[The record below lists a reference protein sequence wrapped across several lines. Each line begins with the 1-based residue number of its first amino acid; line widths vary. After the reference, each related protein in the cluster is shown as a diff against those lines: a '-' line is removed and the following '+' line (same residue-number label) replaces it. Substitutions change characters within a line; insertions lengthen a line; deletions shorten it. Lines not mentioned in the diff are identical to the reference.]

1 MSGRGARSG
10 SGAMSAPG
18 TPASDVPVSAWPAT
32 ASSPDVGGANLRSSS
47 MSGRGARSG
56 SGASSGSGAKPMC
69 PAVSSPLSPEGRGC
83 VPSGG
88 DQRKS
93 SLLMGSLYHTRVL
106 AGADWP
112 PRPRPR

>member
-1 MSGRGARSG
+1 
-10 SGAMSAPG
+10 
-18 TPASDVPVSAWPAT
+18 
-32 ASSPDVGGANLRSSS
+32 

-56 SGASSGSGAKPMC
+56 SGASSGSGAKPIC

-93 SLLMGSLYHTRVL
+93 SLLMGRLYHTRVPAARIGRHGPVRL
-106 AGADWP
+106 VPDATEHALGRRGRFCIDPLTGSVAS
-112 PRPRPR
+112 RR